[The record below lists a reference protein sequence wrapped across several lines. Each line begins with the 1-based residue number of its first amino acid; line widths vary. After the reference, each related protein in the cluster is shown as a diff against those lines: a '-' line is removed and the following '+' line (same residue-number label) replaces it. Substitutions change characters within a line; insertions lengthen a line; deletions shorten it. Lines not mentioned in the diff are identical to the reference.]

1 MKKIHMV
8 VLLLALVLLC
18 SCTPNSPAKES
29 LTLSLA
35 YRGVAL
41 TVGMPADEALAALG
55 DDYTLKESESCAG
68 QGVDRMYTYPSVRL
82 YVFAPVAGEAVISSV
97 SYTDDGAVTAQGL
110 RIGSTVADV
119 VAVMGEPNE
128 KSDARLV
135 YRSAGAAL
143 TFGLRDGIVVSVVL
157 AGE

>member
-1 MKKIHMV
+1 MKRMIVTV
-8 VLLLALVLLC
+8 VALALTLLC
-18 SCTPNSPAKES
+18 ACGPVAPAEEPSSLS
-29 LTLSLA
+29 LT

-55 DDYTLKESESCAG
+55 DDYTMTEAESCAG

-82 YVFAPVAGEAVISSV
+82 YVFAPVEGEAVVSSV
-97 SYTDDGAVTAQGL
+97 SYTDDGVQTVDAL

-119 VAVMGEPNE
+119 VAVMGEPDG

-135 YRSAGAAL
+135 YRSDGAVL

>member
-8 VLLLALVLLC
+8 LLLLALVLLC

-35 YRGVAL
+35 YRGVDL

-55 DDYTLKESESCAG
+55 DDYTMTEAESCAG

-82 YVFAPVAGEAVISSV
+82 YVFAPVEGEAVVSSV
-97 SYTDDGAVTAQGL
+97 SYTDDGVQTVDAL
-110 RIGSTVADV
+110 RIGSTAAEV
-119 VAVMGEPNE
+119 VAVMGEPDG

-135 YRSAGAAL
+135 YRSDGAVL